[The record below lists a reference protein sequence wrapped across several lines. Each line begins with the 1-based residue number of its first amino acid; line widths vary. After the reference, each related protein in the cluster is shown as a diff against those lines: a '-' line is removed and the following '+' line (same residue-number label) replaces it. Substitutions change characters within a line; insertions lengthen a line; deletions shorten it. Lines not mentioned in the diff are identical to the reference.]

1 MKKLLLMLMSLSA
14 SAMAQDI
21 VLTGRLESATLIPFG
36 ADSCKSKSGSTPN
49 ADGSTRVTISNAC
62 GCQDIKLKVEQ
73 VYAGSSAKPGEV
85 VTLHADLG
93 EWCKPSLPVT
103 RDPVLVHM
111 RGDGLFYW
119 SELTNKDGALYFE
132 PARLA
137 LKGIA
142 PRKELAPLNALPDML
157 KQ

>member
-1 MKKLLLMLMSLSA
+1 MKKLLLILMSLSA

-36 ADSCKSKSGSTPN
+36 VDSCKSKSGSTPN
-49 ADGSTRVTISNAC
+49 ADGGTRVVIDNGC

-85 VTLHADLG
+85 VTVHTSLG

-103 RDPVLVHM
+103 RDPVLVHTQ
-111 RGDGLFYW
+111 GDGLFYW
-119 SELTNKDGALYFE
+119 SALTSKDGALYFE

-137 LKGIA
+137 LKGVT

>member
-1 MKKLLLMLMSLSA
+1 MKKLWLILMSLSA

-21 VLTGRLESATLIPFG
+21 VLTGRLESATVIPFG
-36 ADSCKSKSGSTPN
+36 VDSCKSQSGSTPN
-49 ADGSTRVTISNAC
+49 AGGSTRVTISNAC
-62 GCQDIKLKVEQ
+62 GCQEIKLKVEQ
-73 VYAGSSAKPGEV
+73 VYAGSSARPGEV
-85 VTLHADLG
+85 VTVHTDLG

-103 RDPVLVHM
+103 RDPVLVHA

-119 SELTNKDGALYFE
+119 SALTSQDGALYFE

-137 LKGIA
+137 LKGVT
-142 PRKELAPLNALPDML
+142 PRKELAPLNALPEML

>member
-1 MKKLLLMLMSLSA
+1 MKKLLMLLMSLSA

-36 ADSCKSKSGSTPN
+36 VDSCTSKSGSTPN
-49 ADGSTRVTISNAC
+49 AGGGTQVTISNAC
-62 GCQDIKLKVEQ
+62 GCQDIRLKVEQ
-73 VYAGSSAKPGEV
+73 VYAGSSARPGEV
-85 VTLHADLG
+85 VTVRTDLG

-103 RDPVLVHM
+103 RDPVLVHT
-111 RGDGLFYW
+111 RADGLFYW
-119 SELTNKDGALYFE
+119 SALTSKDGALYFE

-137 LKGIA
+137 LKGA
-142 PRKELAPLNALPDML
+142 TPRKELAPLNALPEML

>member
-1 MKKLLLMLMSLSA
+1 MKKLLLILMSLSA

-36 ADSCKSKSGSTPN
+36 ADSCQSKS
-49 ADGSTRVTISNAC
+49 DSTRVKISNAC

-85 VTLHADLG
+85 VTVHADLG

-103 RDPVLVHM
+103 RDLVLVHTQ
-111 RGDGLFYW
+111 GDGLFYW

-137 LKGIA
+137 LKGVT